1 MLDST
6 ELPDAGFCP
15 DRMKRA
21 ARKQLSDWV
30 SHRKVSE
37 ITGLKR
43 RLNDSNFASRCEGWD
58 LNPRTPARLDPES
71 SAVDLAWLPSHLYLI
86 GSAEK

>member
-21 ARKQLSDWV
+21 ARKQLSDGV

-37 ITGLKR
+37 MTGLKR

-58 LNPRTPARLDPES
+58 SGSQVRFANSKFLLNFETKT
-71 SAVDLAWLPSHLYLI
+71 DLKLFATHD
-86 GSAEK
+86 K